1 MYIREEHKKQLQ
13 EEITKLQELGAMVM
27 ESSTTSEVSKSWD
40 AQSPRERVG
49 KILGGCMDLIVSLSA
64 IWSVLF
70 LLFIAITLIF
80 KSDCLYTD
88 TGIKFVAYGSL
99 LLVVCLIGVAL
110 SSLPSVRYTTTT
122 CYYFQFKCVV
132 PLEKIP
138 EICKDFVE
146 MRPIVDRDA
155 PQNLNV
161 RVFRGKQAY
170 SESKEP
176 RNGFWIPI
184 PIGAVVAVILYA
196 PEYFS
201 RFAPWTQPFNMCAH
215 SVMALSVGAIVMCI
229 INIGIILI
237 EKIPQK
243 TKEQEL

>member
-40 AQSPRERVG
+40 AQSPRERAG

-215 SVMALSVGAIVMCI
+215 SAMALSVGAIVMCI

>member
-1 MYIREEHKKQLQ
+1 
-13 EEITKLQELGAMVM
+13 MVM

-215 SVMALSVGAIVMCI
+215 SAMALSVGAIVICLVNICI
-229 INIGIILI
+229 SLI
-237 EKIPQK
+237 AKIPQK
-243 TKEQEL
+243 TREQ

>member
-40 AQSPRERVG
+40 AQSPWERVG

-110 SSLPSVRYTTTT
+110 SSLPSVRYTTMT
-122 CYYFQFKCVV
+122 CYYFQYKCVV

-170 SESKEP
+170 TESKEP

-201 RFAPWTQPFNMCAH
+201 RFVPWIQSFNMCAH
-215 SVMALSVGAIVMCI
+215 SLTTLLVGAIVICLVNICI
-229 INIGIILI
+229 SLI
-237 EKIPQK
+237 AKIPQK
-243 TKEQEL
+243 TREQ

>member
-27 ESSTTSEVSKSWD
+27 ESSTTSEVSESWD
-40 AQSPRERVG
+40 AQSPWERVG

-122 CYYFQFKCVV
+122 CYYFQYKCVV

-170 SESKEP
+170 TESKEP

-201 RFAPWTQPFNMCAH
+201 RFVPWIQSFNMCAH
-215 SVMALSVGAIVMCI
+215 SLTALLVGAIVICLVNICI
-229 INIGIILI
+229 SLI
-237 EKIPQK
+237 DKIPQK
-243 TKEQEL
+243 TREQEL

>member
-1 MYIREEHKKQLQ
+1 
-13 EEITKLQELGAMVM
+13 MVM

-40 AQSPRERVG
+40 AQSPWERVG

-122 CYYFQFKCVV
+122 CYYFQYKCVV

-170 SESKEP
+170 TESKEP

-201 RFAPWTQPFNMCAH
+201 RFVPWIQSFNMCAY
-215 SVMALSVGAIVMCI
+215 SLTALLVGAIVICLVNICI
-229 INIGIILI
+229 SLI
-237 EKIPQK
+237 AKIPQK
-243 TKEQEL
+243 TREQ

>member
-176 RNGFWIPI
+176 RNGFWLPI
-184 PIGAVVAVILYA
+184 PIGAVVAVTLYA
-196 PEYFS
+196 PEYFL

-215 SVMALSVGAIVMCI
+215 SAMALSVGAIVMCV

>member
-1 MYIREEHKKQLQ
+1 
-13 EEITKLQELGAMVM
+13 MVM

-122 CYYFQFKCVV
+122 CYYFQYKCVV

-176 RNGFWIPI
+176 RNGFWLPI
-184 PIGAVVAVILYA
+184 PIGAVVAVTLYA
-196 PEYFS
+196 PEYFL

-215 SVMALSVGAIVMCI
+215 SAMALSVGAIVMCV

>member
-1 MYIREEHKKQLQ
+1 
-13 EEITKLQELGAMVM
+13 MVM

-40 AQSPRERVG
+40 AQSPWERVG

-122 CYYFQFKCVV
+122 CYYFQYKCVV

-170 SESKEP
+170 TESKEP

-201 RFAPWTQPFNMCAH
+201 RFVPWIQSVNMCAH
-215 SVMALSVGAIVMCI
+215 SLTALLVGAIVICLVNICI
-229 INIGIILI
+229 SLI
-237 EKIPQK
+237 AKIPQK
-243 TKEQEL
+243 TREQ

>member
-1 MYIREEHKKQLQ
+1 
-13 EEITKLQELGAMVM
+13 MVM

-176 RNGFWIPI
+176 RNGFWLPI
-184 PIGAVVAVILYA
+184 PIGAVVAVTLYA
-196 PEYFS
+196 PEYFL

-215 SVMALSVGAIVMCI
+215 SAMALSVGAIVMCV